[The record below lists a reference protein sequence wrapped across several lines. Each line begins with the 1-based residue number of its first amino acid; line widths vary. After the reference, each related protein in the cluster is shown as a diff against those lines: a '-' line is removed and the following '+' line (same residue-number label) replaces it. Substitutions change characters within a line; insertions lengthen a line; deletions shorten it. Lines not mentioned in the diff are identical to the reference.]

1 MIMGTP
7 LVASPIYNKN
17 GINTVLYNRVQAVH
31 MAADGAIAP
40 EWNYTA
46 KLTYSKT
53 FGTHYVPLV
62 APIDNFSI
70 FAAFLYTPHRLRG
83 WQFHLSA
90 ALDTGKIYGDNLGF
104 QLKIR
109 KTF

>member
-1 MIMGTP
+1 MGTP
-7 LVASPIYNKN
+7 LVASPIYNTN
-17 GINTVLYNRVQAVH
+17 GVNELPFNRVQAIH
-31 MAADGAIAP
+31 LGAGGTITP

-46 KLTYSKT
+46 KLTYIKT
-53 FGTHYVPLV
+53 FGTHYLPLI

-70 FAAFLYTPHRLRG
+70 FAAFLYTPHQLRG

-90 ALDTGKIYGDNLGF
+90 ALDTGIIYGDNLGF